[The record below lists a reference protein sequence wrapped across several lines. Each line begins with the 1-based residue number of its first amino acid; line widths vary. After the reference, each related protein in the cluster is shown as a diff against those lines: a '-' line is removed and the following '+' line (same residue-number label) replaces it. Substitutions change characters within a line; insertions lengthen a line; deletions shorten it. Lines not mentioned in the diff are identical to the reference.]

1 MPRDDASQVWRSALS
16 DLHTWKCR
24 GQRAVHKPLLSLML
38 IARAATDGGNEV
50 HFTEIESRLEQLLR
64 EFGPSRKSY
73 HPEYPFWHLQTD
85 GFWRIRGGDDLPMR
99 TGASNPTRRTFR
111 SRDVVGCVPEG
122 LWKALADDA
131 SLRVDLT
138 ERLLDSFWPETRHAA
153 IRSAIGLSDESE
165 TGSGSRQRAPRD
177 PRFRDHVLRAYE
189 RRCAI
194 CGYDGRLADSLLGLE
209 AAHVKW
215 HAYDGP
221 DDVANGL
228 ALCAFHHMA
237 FDAGALGLSDS
248 LTILVSADVGGQ
260 SQVDELLLNFS
271 SNPLRPPQ
279 ATYPPPDQ
287 RFVRWHQKEVFKGP
301 ARGVSYELRGK
312 SVAMAA
318 DQQDKGVD
326 RGS

>member
-1 MPRDDASQVWRSALS
+1 MGSQSPEDLWRNALS
-16 DLHTWKCR
+16 ELHTWKH
-24 GQRAVHKPLLSLML
+24 GSQRAVHKPLLSLML

-111 SRDVVGCVPEG
+111 SRDVVGCVPER
-122 LWKALADDA
+122 LWQALTDNA
-131 SLRVDLT
+131 SLRLELADRVLN
-138 ERLLDSFWPETRHAA
+138 SFWPETRHAT
-153 IRSAIGLSDESE
+153 IRNAIGLPDEAGGGGRKKAS
-165 TGSGSRQRAPRD
+165 RD
-177 PRFRDHVLRAYE
+177 PRFREHVLRAYE

-209 AAHVKW
+209 AAHVRW

-228 ALCAFHHMA
+228 ALCAFHHVA
-237 FDAGALGLSDS
+237 LDAGALSISDS
-248 LTILVSADVGGQ
+248 HTILVSA
-260 SQVDELLLNFS
+260 S
-271 SNPLRPPQ
+271 
-279 ATYPPPDQ
+279 
-287 RFVRWHQKEVFKGP
+287 
-301 ARGVSYELRGK
+301 GK
-312 SVAMAA
+312 A
-318 DQQDKGVD
+318 
-326 RGS
+326 